1 MMNGKVELNCDLGE
15 GMSNDAAIMPYLG
28 SCNIACGG
36 HTGDDISVLK
46 TVRLAK
52 AHQVKIGAHP
62 SYPDRENFGRVP
74 VNISFSLLEKSVIQQ
89 IERVRLIAENEN
101 MVLNHIK
108 FHGALYLDSLSSQKL
123 ANQLARLL
131 ANEYKDLS
139 IYAPFGSMMA
149 QEALLLNIPLKYEG
163 FADRAYLTGSTLL
176 SRKEPNALLTNLKE
190 IENQVVSMINYD
202 SVTGINKKK
211 YTIRTDTICIHGD
224 HPKAIEIAQLISP
237 VIRKSNER

>member
-1 MMNGKVELNCDLGE
+1 
-15 GMSNDAAIMPYLG
+15 
-28 SCNIACGG
+28 
-36 HTGDDISVLK
+36 
-46 TVRLAK
+46 
-52 AHQVKIGAHP
+52 
-62 SYPDRENFGRVP
+62 
-74 VNISFSLLEKSVIQQ
+74 
-89 IERVRLIAENEN
+89 

>member
-1 MMNGKVELNCDLGE
+1 MNGKVELNCDLGE

-36 HTGDDISVLK
+36 HTGDDTSVLK

-52 AHQVKIGAHP
+52 VHHVKIGAHP
-62 SYPDRENFGRVP
+62 SYPDRKNFGRVP
-74 VNISFSLLEKSVIQQ
+74 VNIAFSSLEKSLIQQ
-89 IERVRLIAENEN
+89 IERVRVIAENEN
-101 MVLNHIK
+101 LVLNHIK

-123 ANQLARLL
+123 AKQLARLL
-131 ANEYKDLS
+131 ANEYKGLP
-139 IYAPFGSMMA
+139 IYAPFGSKMG
-149 QEALLLNIPLKYEG
+149 QEALLHNIPLKYEG

-176 SRKEPNALLTNLKE
+176 NRKEPNALLTNLKE

-211 YTIRTDTICIHGD
+211 YAIRTDTICIHGD
-224 HPKAIEIAQLISP
+224 HPKAIEIAKLLSP
-237 VIRKSNER
+237 FIRKSNER